1 MDYNISKSMDLE
13 LDYNNDFVNYQ
24 NIGFL
29 SLENY
34 DDFENSSEF
43 AVNNNGVGIK
53 IKTKNQNENK
63 NEWELVGGKSQ
74 VTANFYEPE
83 DLNCEANYLK
93 DFSFDFKNFESQSF
107 FNSSIEDQP
116 YEQTNYSQ
124 QEQQENENIN
134 ENENENSL
142 PLLIGQDFDENFINI
157 EESGINE
164 NDNQFY
170 NQQISQGEE
179 GHQIENVYKDELFK
193 ASPLRTSC
201 YNNISAN
208 EKEMEQENS
217 LHFSMSEENGS
228 EKQHKSLESTSKTKK
243 KSKTTDG
250 WNRKTFKV
258 LYGDKQRVTILKI
271 KRTRRKRKNTT
282 EDAKEILESW
292 FNEHYNEKQ
301 GPYPNK
307 YTRNI
312 LAKKTNTPELQ
323 VQRWFGQR
331 RRIEKE
337 RWENGEIP
345 KPNWI

>member
-1 MDYNISKSMDLE
+1 MNFNISNSMDLE
-13 LDYNNDFVNYQ
+13 LDYNNNFKNY
-24 NIGFL
+24 NDIDLL
-29 SLENY
+29 SLENFN
-34 DDFENSSEF
+34 DFENISEF

-53 IKTKNQNENK
+53 NKTKTE
-63 NEWELVGGKSQ
+63 NEWELVSGKSQ
-74 VTANFYEPE
+74 VTTNFYESE
-83 DLNCEANYLK
+83 DINCEANYLN

-107 FNSSIEDQP
+107 FNSPIEDQSN
-116 YEQTNYSQ
+116 EQTNYNQ
-124 QEQQENENIN
+124 QEQQENEN
-134 ENENENSL
+134 ENRNENSL
-142 PLLIGQDFDENFINI
+142 PLLIGQDFVENFVNI

-170 NQQISQGEE
+170 NQQISEE
-179 GHQIENVYKDELFK
+179 GHQIQSVNKDELFK
-193 ASPLRTSC
+193 RSPLGTSC
-201 YNNISAN
+201 YNKLSAN
-208 EKEMEQENS
+208 EKEMEQENY
-217 LHFSMSEENGS
+217 LNFQMSEEISS
-228 EKQHKSLESTSKTKK
+228 EKQHKSLESMGKTKK
-243 KSKTTDG
+243 KTKTTDG

-271 KRTRRKRKNTT
+271 KRRRSKRKNTT

-312 LAKKTNTPELQ
+312 LATKTNTPELQ